1 MTLVSTKPTTACRV
15 IDARTTICPSEL
27 IEAANGIQ
35 SIAIGE
41 IFEIWCNDPDAKM
54 RMVTGCT
61 NAGYK
66 FIGFLPDDGYERL
79 FIRRLK

>member
-1 MTLVSTKPTTACRV
+1 MILVSTKPTTACRV
-15 IDARTTICPSEL
+15 IDARNTICTCVL
-27 IEAANGIQ
+27 IEAQNGIQ

-41 IFEIWCNDPDAKM
+41 ILEVWCDDADAKM

-66 FIGFLPDDGYERL
+66 LIGFLPGDGYERF
-79 FIRRLK
+79 FIRRMK